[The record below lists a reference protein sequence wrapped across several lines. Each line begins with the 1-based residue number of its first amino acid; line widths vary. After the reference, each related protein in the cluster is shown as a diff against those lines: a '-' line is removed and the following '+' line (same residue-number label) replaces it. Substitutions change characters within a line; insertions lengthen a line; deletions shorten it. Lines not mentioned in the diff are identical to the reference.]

1 MSAKPQSSQLSKK
14 VAFKNI
20 QCLYYSFKK
29 LSVGWTPKQRHTT
42 SFHNFHWIVL
52 FYNGSKYIWILCMKD
67 EIQVK
72 IAWAKMQHWIFKI
85 FSAYNSAKITCN
97 MSIEWKFCDL
107 SEFVQFLK
115 LRLLIK
121 CIDLFNWDPADFE
134 KWADPHKL
142 VHLRSLSSIWKLV
155 WSMTIKSLTI

>member
-1 MSAKPQSSQLSKK
+1 MVIDRGNFPIVNNDLKFTITWDLAHLWVSAEPHFISGHSSFTCINYESL
-14 VAFKNI
+14 V
-20 QCLYYSFKK
+20 
-29 LSVGWTPKQRHTT
+29 
-42 SFHNFHWIVL
+42 NFHFIV
-52 FYNGSKYIWILCMKD
+52 IL
-67 EIQVK
+67 Q
-72 IAWAKMQHWIFKI
+72 IAWAEMQHWIFKI

-142 VHLRSLSSIWKLV
+142 VHLRSLSSIWKLP
-155 WSMTIKSLTI
+155 WSMTITTPIIKLL